1 MKDYLLSRLREASTW
16 RGIIMLATAI
26 GVPIAPALA
35 ESIIAAGLAIAGVI
49 GMLIPDRMGKSDV

>member
-1 MKDYLLSRLREASTW
+1 MKDYLLSRLKEASTW

-35 ESIIAAGLAIAGVI
+35 EAIIAAGLALTGVV
-49 GMLIPDRMGKSDV
+49 GMLIPDQIGK